1 MRNKTNMIF
10 SVTGIILL
18 TGLSFN
24 PFSGRS
30 SPENRGAGSPIPE
43 NVMKIAEKSCVS
55 CHSEPGNADALARLN
70 FTNWDKYSPD
80 KQASKAQAMCIMI
93 SKDKMPPL
101 TYRGMHPESVLTTDE
116 IKTVYAWAQSL
127 QNAKK

>member
-1 MRNKTNMIF
+1 MKNLIKIAV
-10 SVTGIILL
+10 SY
-18 TGLSFN
+18 
-24 PFSGRS
+24 SGFLYIALVLPNIS
-30 SPENRGAGSPIPE
+30 MAQSAGTIVGVAGAIPE

-70 FTNWDKYSPD
+70 LTNWDKYSPD

-93 SKDKMPPL
+93 SKDKMPPA
-101 TYRGMHPESVLTTDE
+101 TYRGTHPESILSTDE